1 MGLGVC
7 EGSGGAGVCE
17 GVRGECAGACGVSV
31 RGCAG
36 GARAGGREGCAVAGE
51 GSAG

>member
-7 EGSGGAGVCE
+7 EGSGGAGVC
-17 GVRGECAGACGVSV
+17 GAGGGKRGV